1 MSRTEEL
8 RERIR
13 KGPALV
19 LDAAM
24 GTELERRGAAGA
36 LPLWSAAAL
45 LDAPRTVFDIHAAD
59 AAAGADILT
68 ANTFRTHRR
77 SLARA
82 GLGDQS
88 ELLSWRAVSLARE
101 AADISSAP
109 PFVVGSLS
117 PLEDCYRPDLVPDD
131 ADLDREHALQAES
144 LAAAGV
150 DGILLETH
158 NTVRELAAAA
168 RAAGATGLPVIASFM
183 TDGAGRLLSGEL
195 IEDVVRALAG
205 LEPDALAINCVPAR
219 FVEGDLARLAA
230 AAPGVPLGAYG
241 NVGQPR
247 PDGSAERPDAAEYAE
262 LARRW
267 IAAGARIVGGCC
279 GTGPEYT
286 ASARDLTR

>member
-1 MSRTEEL
+1 L
-8 RERIR
+8 RRRIR
-13 KGPALV
+13 EGPLLI

-59 AAAGADILT
+59 TAAGADILT

-77 SLARA
+77 TLARA

-88 ELLSWRAVSLARE
+88 ELLTWRAVSLARE
-101 AADISSAP
+101 AADISSTP

-117 PLEDCYRPDLVPDD
+117 PLEDCYRPDLVPGV
-131 ADLDREHALQAES
+131 ADLDREHGLQAEA
-144 LAAAGV
+144 LAAAQV

-168 RAAGATGLPVIASFM
+168 RAARATGLPVIASFM
-183 TDGAGRLLSGEL
+183 TDGLGRLLSGEP

-219 FVEGDLARLAA
+219 FLESDLARLAA

-247 PDGSAERPDAAEYAE
+247 ADGSTERPDPEEYAG
-262 LARRW
+262 LAIGW
-267 IAAGARIVGGCC
+267 VSAGARIVGGCC
-279 GTGPEYT
+279 GTGPDYT
-286 ASARDLTR
+286 TALRKLTR

>member
-1 MSRTEEL
+1 
-8 RERIR
+8 
-13 KGPALV
+13 
-19 LDAAM
+19 M

-45 LDAPRTVFDIHAAD
+45 LDAPRTVFDTHASD
-59 AAAGADILT
+59 SAAGADILT

-77 SLARA
+77 SLAKA

-88 ELLSWRAVSLARE
+88 ELLTWRAVSLARE
-101 AADISSAP
+101 AADISSVP

-117 PLEDCYRPDLVPDD
+117 PLEDCYRPDLVPRD
-131 ADLDREHALQAES
+131 ADLDREHELQAAA
-144 LAAAGV
+144 LAAAQV

-168 RAAGATGLPVIASFM
+168 RAALATGLPVIASM
-183 TDGAGRLLSGEL
+183 VTDGAGRLLSGEP
-195 IEDVVRALAG
+195 IEDAARVLFE

-219 FVEGDLARLAA
+219 LLEGDLAILAA

-247 PDGSAERPDAAEYAE
+247 GDGTSVERPGPDEYGEYAS
-262 LARRW
+262 RW
-267 IAAGARIVGGCC
+267 VSAGARIVGGCC
-279 GTGPEYT
+279 GTGPAYT
-286 ASARDLTR
+286 AKLRELLGPIRAEQTLTR

>member
-1 MSRTEEL
+1 
-8 RERIR
+8 
-13 KGPALV
+13 
-19 LDAAM
+19 M

-45 LDAPRTVFDIHAAD
+45 LDAPRTVFDTHASD
-59 AAAGADILT
+59 SAAGADILT

-77 SLARA
+77 SLAKA

-88 ELLSWRAVSLARE
+88 ELLTWRAVSLARE
-101 AADISSAP
+101 AADISSVP

-117 PLEDCYRPDLVPDD
+117 PLEDCYRPDLVPRD
-131 ADLDREHALQAES
+131 ADLDREHELQAAA
-144 LAAAGV
+144 LAAAQV

-168 RAAGATGLPVIASFM
+168 RAALATGLPVIASM
-183 TDGAGRLLSGEL
+183 VTDGAGRLLSGEP
-195 IEDVVRALAG
+195 IEDAARVLFE

-219 FVEGDLARLAA
+219 LLEGDLAILAA

-247 PDGSAERPDAAEYAE
+247 PDGTLAVAERPGPDEYGEYAS
-262 LARRW
+262 RW
-267 IAAGARIVGGCC
+267 VSAGARIVGGCC
-279 GTGPEYT
+279 GTGPAYT
-286 ASARDLTR
+286 AKLRELLGPIRAEQTLTR

>member
-1 MSRTEEL
+1 MSRPEEL
-8 RERIR
+8 RHRIR
-13 KGPALV
+13 EGPALL

-36 LPLWSAAAL
+36 MPLWSAAAL

-101 AADISSAP
+101 AADLSSAP

-117 PLEDCYRPDLVPDD
+117 PLEDCYRPDLVPGDD
-131 ADLDREHALQAES
+131 DLDREHGLQAQA
-144 LAAAGV
+144 LAAAEV

-168 RAAGATGLPVIASFM
+168 RAARATELPVIASFM

-205 LEPDALAINCVPAR
+205 LELDALAINCVPAR
-219 FVEGDLARLAA
+219 FVEGDLVRLAA
-230 AAPGVPLGAYG
+230 AAGGLPVGAYG
-241 NVGQPR
+241 NVGQPGA
-247 PDGSAERPDAAEYAE
+247 DGSAERPDAGEYAK
-262 LARRW
+262 LALRW
-267 IAAGARIVGGCC
+267 IAAGARIVGG
-279 GTGPEYT
+279 
-286 ASARDLTR
+286 